1 MPLTMSHSSVD
12 AYVRSLNA
20 LSAIIDKAA
29 EHAGA
34 KKFDPNIYCAMRL
47 RPDMF
52 AFARQ
57 VQVAC
62 DQAKNAASRLADVE
76 PPKYEDH
83 EATLAD
89 LKARIAKTVAHL
101 QGLDRKAIDA
111 SADRDI
117 VFPLG
122 PNKMKMPGADY
133 LTQFSL
139 PNFYFHVTAAYAI
152 LRYAGVDLAKRD
164 FLGAVQMT
172 PA

>member
-1 MPLTMSHSSVD
+1 MPLSMSRSSVD
-12 AYVRSLNA
+12 TYARILTA
-20 LSAIIDKAA
+20 LDAIIDKAA
-29 EHAGA
+29 VHAEA
-34 KKFDPNIYCAMRL
+34 KKFDPNLYCAMRL

-62 DQAKNAASRLADVE
+62 DQAKNASARLASVE

-83 EATLAD
+83 EATLPE
-89 LKARIAKTVAHL
+89 LKARIAKTLAFL
-101 QGLDRKAIDA
+101 GGLDRKAIDA
-111 SADRDI
+111 SAEREI
-117 VFPLG
+117 IFPLG

-133 LTQFSL
+133 LNQFSL

-152 LRYAGVDLAKRD
+152 LRYAGVELAKRD
-164 FLGAVQMT
+164 YLGAVQLA

>member
-1 MPLTMSHSSVD
+1 MPISMSHSSVD
-12 AYVRSLNA
+12 TYVRTLNA
-20 LSAIIDKAA
+20 LSAILDKAA
-29 EHAGA
+29 EHAAA
-34 KKFDPNIYCAMRL
+34 KKFDSNVYCTMRL

-52 AFARQ
+52 TFARQ

-62 DQAKNAASRLADVE
+62 DQAKNASARLANVE

-83 EATLAD
+83 EATLPD
-89 LKARIAKTVAHL
+89 LKARLAKTIAFI

-122 PNKMKMPGADY
+122 PNKMKMSGADY
-133 LTQFSL
+133 LNQFSL
-139 PNFYFHVTAAYAI
+139 PNFFFHSTAAYAI

-164 FLGAVQMT
+164 FLGAVQMA